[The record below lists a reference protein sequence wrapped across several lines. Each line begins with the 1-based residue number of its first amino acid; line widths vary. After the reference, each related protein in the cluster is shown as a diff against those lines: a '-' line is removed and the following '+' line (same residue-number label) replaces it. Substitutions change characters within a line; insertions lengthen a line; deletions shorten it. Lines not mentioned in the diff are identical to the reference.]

1 MANKVP
7 VAEKSKERSYYKY
20 YLQDMAPIPV
30 EKQEF
35 LKNPKG
41 NPEDALKIEDRNKLF
56 DPGYLSDE
64 KGYFMLDNGTA
75 VVSNNTFFKGSK
87 GEMLQWWFAWHGVDP
102 LRYAIWDPFDHYG
115 LEINDEARAKM
126 TDPDVSIADKCYDVD
141 HLVTESL
148 VMGEEPTKLLIG
160 FKNPASMGYDTSKIF
175 TDACSFLVCANVWID
190 GPDGSKAPVVMT
202 HMARDIE
209 GGCELRS
216 RFWLGYQIIDG
227 KAKKMIP
234 DGMVF
239 PEIIVSNLLGHNFA
253 EFTNLAAILPS
264 VYAEEKDNWA

>member
-1 MANKVP
+1 
-7 VAEKSKERSYYKY
+7 
-20 YLQDMAPIPV
+20 
-30 EKQEF
+30 
-35 LKNPKG
+35 
-41 NPEDALKIEDRNKLF
+41 
-56 DPGYLSDE
+56 
-64 KGYFMLDNGTA
+64 
-75 VVSNNTFFKGSK
+75 
-87 GEMLQWWFAWHGVDP
+87 
-102 LRYAIWDPFDHYG
+102 
-115 LEINDEARAKM
+115 M
-126 TDPDVSIADKCYDVD
+126 TDPNVSIADKCYDVD

-148 VMGEEPTKLLIG
+148 VLGEEPTQVLIG

-239 PEIIVSNLLGHNFA
+239 PEIVVSNLLGHNFA